1 VSGYRSREFSLIRV
15 HASAFNPAAWFG
27 RLLKVFIA
35 KMEMDLGKFPVHPE
49 IFLFYNPE
57 LSARKHSVN
66 LVFDVLQ
73 ATIT

>member
-1 VSGYRSREFSLIRV
+1 
-15 HASAFNPAAWFG
+15 
-27 RLLKVFIA
+27 
-35 KMEMDLGKFPVHPE
+35 MEMDLGKFPVHPE